1 MYERK
6 TCQRVKAHKK
16 GSNDIDFV
24 DLADYYDYYPDTIFF
39 REDFGAN
46 QIMGTRWKMF
56 LKKITAKQSILFSE
70 VVAYLQK
77 RILPYWNNLNH

>member
-1 MYERK
+1 M
-6 TCQRVKAHKK
+6 KAHKK
-16 GSNDIDFV
+16 GIESFIG
-24 DLADYYDYYPDTIFF
+24 YYPDTIFF

-70 VVAYLQK
+70 VVAYN
-77 RILPYWNNLNH
+77 IN

>member
-1 MYERK
+1 M
-6 TCQRVKAHKK
+6 KAHKK
-16 GSNDIDFV
+16 GSNDIDFD

-70 VVAYLQK
+70 VVHTISTDGHITHRRRRL
-77 RILPYWNNLNH
+77 RIRL